1 MKKTELITMKSKMF
15 IMMTIFRL
23 LFINHE
29 RSTNLDK
36 ELIQGKIDEV
46 DLTRPRGHLKGRS
59 HSL

>member
-1 MKKTELITMKSKMF
+1 MKSKDL
-15 IMMTIFRL
+15 IMMTISRL

-36 ELIQGKIDEV
+36 ELVQGMIEEV
-46 DLTRPRGHLKGRS
+46 DLAGPRGHLKGWS